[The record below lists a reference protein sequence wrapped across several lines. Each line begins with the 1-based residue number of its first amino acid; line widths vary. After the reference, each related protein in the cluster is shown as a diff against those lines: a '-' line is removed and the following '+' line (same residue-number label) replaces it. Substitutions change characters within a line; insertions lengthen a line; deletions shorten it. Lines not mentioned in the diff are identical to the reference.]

1 MKNQPRNQKRKMMLK
16 SKEILQLISIL
27 LIELLLEILSF
38 VVVPVALLFCKKDDE
53 HLPKIFRYF
62 EDASDLY
69 GGENS
74 AINGDSGWR
83 KEHYPNG
90 KNRTYFVRL
99 LWLYRNRIGYF
110 SSRINGVKVSEIDPS
125 SIRVQG
131 NIKVTSNGGA
141 ISDFC
146 KVTLKLKDRRSRFGF
161 YKTIRYKGFLSGFY
175 CRIYIGWKLL
185 DVAEMNEHNKDTFM
199 QPDDKEY
206 LKSVWTI
213 NPFKKVKQ

>member
-1 MKNQPRNQKRKMMLK
+1 MIKF
-16 SKEILQLISIL
+16 KELLQLFCIIV
-27 LIELLLEILSF
+27 IELPLEMLGYII
-38 VVVPVALLFCKKDDE
+38 VPIALLFCDKQSE
-53 HLPKIFRYF
+53 HLPKWSRYF

-69 GGENS
+69 DGENS

-90 KNRTYFVRL
+90 KNRTYFARL

-110 SSRINGVKVSEIDPS
+110 SSRVNGVKVSEIYPS
-125 SIRVQG
+125 SVRVQG

-141 ISDFC
+141 VSDFC
-146 KVTLKLKDRRSRFGF
+146 KVTLKLKDGRSRFGL

-175 CRIYIGWKLL
+175 CRIYVGWKLL
-185 DVAEMNEHNKDTFM
+185 DVAEMNEYNKDMFM
-199 QPDDKEY
+199 QSDDKEY

-213 NPFKKVKQ
+213 NPFKRVRK

>member
-1 MKNQPRNQKRKMMLK
+1 MLK
-16 SKEILQLISIL
+16 FKELLQLFAIII
-27 LIELLLEILSF
+27 IELPLELISWLI
-38 VVVPVALLFCKKDDE
+38 VPIALLFCDKQSE
-53 HLPKIFRYF
+53 RLPKWARYF
-62 EDASDLY
+62 EDASDY
-69 GGENS
+69 YNGENS

-90 KNRTYFVRL
+90 KNRTYFARL
-99 LWLYRNRIGYF
+99 KWLFRNRIGYF

-125 SIRVQG
+125 SVRVQG

-141 ISDFC
+141 VSDFC
-146 KVTLKLKDRRSRFGF
+146 KVTLKLKDGRSRFGL

-185 DVAEMNEHNKDTFM
+185 DVAEMNEYNKDTFM

-206 LKSVWTI
+206 LKSVWAI
-213 NPFKKVKQ
+213 NPLKRVKR

>member
-1 MKNQPRNQKRKMMLK
+1 MLK
-16 SKEILQLISIL
+16 FKEFLQLFCIVV
-27 LIELLLEILSF
+27 IELPLELVSWLI
-38 VVVPVALLFCKKDDE
+38 VPIALLFCNKQSE
-53 HLPKIFRYF
+53 RLPKWARYF
-62 EDASDLY
+62 EDASDY
-69 GGENS
+69 YNGENS

-90 KNRTYFVRL
+90 KNRTYFARL

-110 SSRINGVKVSEIDPS
+110 SSRINGVKVSEIEPS
-125 SIRVQG
+125 SVRVQG
-131 NIKVTSNGGA
+131 NIKVTSNGGV

-146 KVTLKLKDRRSRFGF
+146 KVTCKLKNGRTRFGL

-185 DVAEMNEHNKDTFM
+185 DVAEMNEYNKDTFM

-206 LKSVWTI
+206 LKSVWAI
-213 NPFKKVKQ
+213 NPFKRVRGSNNAKS

>member
-1 MKNQPRNQKRKMMLK
+1 MLK
-16 SKEILQLISIL
+16 FKELLQLFCIVI
-27 LIELLLEILSF
+27 IELPLELISW
-38 VVVPVALLFCKKDDE
+38 VVVPIALLFCNKQSE
-53 HLPKIFRYF
+53 RLPKWARYF

-90 KNRTYFVRL
+90 KNKTYLARL
-99 LWLYRNRIGYF
+99 KWLYRNRIGYF
-110 SSRINGVKVSEIDPS
+110 SSRINGVKVSEIEPS
-125 SIRVQG
+125 SVRVQG
-131 NIKVTSNGGA
+131 NIKVTSNGGV

-146 KVTLKLKDRRSRFGF
+146 KVTLKLKDGRSRFGL

-175 CRIYIGWKLL
+175 CRIYVGWKLL
-185 DVAEMNEHNKDTFM
+185 DVAEMNEYNKATFM

-206 LKSVWTI
+206 LKSVWCV
-213 NPFKKVKQ
+213 NPFERVKQ

>member
-1 MKNQPRNQKRKMMLK
+1 MLK
-16 SKEILQLISIL
+16 FKELWQLFCIVV
-27 LIELLLEILSF
+27 IELPLEMLGYI
-38 VVVPVALLFCKKDDE
+38 VVPIALLFCDKQSE
-53 HLPKIFRYF
+53 RLPKWARYF

-141 ISDFC
+141 VSDFC
-146 KVTLKLKDRRSRFGF
+146 KVTLKLKDGRSRFGL
-161 YKTIRYKGFLSGFY
+161 YKTIRYKGFLNGFY
-175 CRIYIGWKLL
+175 CRIYIGWKLM
-185 DVAEMNEHNKDTFM
+185 DVAELNEYNKATFM
-199 QPDDKEY
+199 QPDDKAF
-206 LKSVWTI
+206 LKSVWAI
-213 NPFKKVKQ
+213 NPIKRVKR

>member
-1 MKNQPRNQKRKMMLK
+1 MLK
-16 SKEILQLISIL
+16 FRELLQLFAIIA
-27 LIELLLEILSF
+27 IELPLELVSWLI
-38 VVVPVALLFCKKDDE
+38 VPIALLFCDKQSDR
-53 HLPKIFRYF
+53 LPKWARYF

-69 GGENS
+69 DDENS

-90 KNRTYFVRL
+90 KNRTYFARL
-99 LWLYRNRIGYF
+99 RWLYRNRIGYF
-110 SSRINGVKVSEIDPS
+110 SSRINGVKVSEIEPS
-125 SIRVQG
+125 SVRVQG
-131 NIKVTSNGGA
+131 NIKVTNNGGV

-146 KVTLKLKDRRSRFGF
+146 KVTCKLKNGRTRFGL

-185 DVAEMNEHNKDTFM
+185 DVAEMNEYNKDTFM

-206 LKSVWTI
+206 LKSVWAI
-213 NPFKKVKQ
+213 NPFKRVRGNNNAKS

>member
-1 MKNQPRNQKRKMMLK
+1 MLNFR
-16 SKEILQLISIL
+16 ELLQLFCIVV
-27 LIELLLEILSF
+27 IELPLEIAGYI
-38 VVVPVALLFCKKDDE
+38 VVPIALAFCNKQSE
-53 HLPKIFRYF
+53 HLPKWAKWL

-69 GGENS
+69 DGENS

-131 NIKVTSNGGA
+131 NPKVTSNGGT

-146 KVTLKLKDRRSRFGF
+146 KVTLKLKDGRTRFGLF
-161 YKTIRYKGFLSGFY
+161 KTIRYKGFLSGFY

-185 DVAEMNEHNKDTFM
+185 DVAEMNEYNKATFM
-199 QPDDKEY
+199 QPDDKAF
-206 LKSVWTI
+206 LKSVWAI
-213 NPFKKVKQ
+213 NPIKRVKR

>member
-1 MKNQPRNQKRKMMLK
+1 MLK
-16 SKEILQLISIL
+16 FKELLQLFCIVV
-27 LIELLLEILSF
+27 IELPLEIF
-38 VVVPVALLFCKKDDE
+38 GYIIAPIALLFCKKDDE
-53 HLPKIFRYF
+53 HLPKIFRWF

-90 KNRTYFVRL
+90 KNRTYFARL

-110 SSRINGVKVSEIDPS
+110 SSRINGVKVSEIEPS
-125 SIRVQG
+125 SVRVQG
-131 NIKVTSNGGA
+131 NPKVTSNGGI

-146 KVTLKLKDRRSRFGF
+146 KVTLKLKDGRSRFGL
-161 YKTIRYKGFLSGFY
+161 YKTIRYKGFLTGFY

-185 DVAEMNEHNKDTFM
+185 DVAEMNEYNKATFM

-206 LKSVWTI
+206 LKSVWCV
-213 NPFKKVKQ
+213 NPFKRVEEEQ